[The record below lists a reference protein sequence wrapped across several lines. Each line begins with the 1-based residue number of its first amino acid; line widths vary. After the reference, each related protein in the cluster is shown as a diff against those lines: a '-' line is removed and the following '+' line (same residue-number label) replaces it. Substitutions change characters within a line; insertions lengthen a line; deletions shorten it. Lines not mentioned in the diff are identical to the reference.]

1 MSEATAIT
9 WSGKSEAMFEI
20 MLGEVPEAMRGMFRG
35 KLSAV
40 IAQKTQG
47 GPALED
53 HVTAVVTEIVPEPF
67 KSNILKKFRE
77 LGDFDIKII
86 DQIIEKNG
94 TSQDKLMYILH
105 DIQDE
110 VGYLPVEA
118 LRAVSNKTG
127 INLSTIYN
135 VATFYKTFKLTR
147 PGNHHVKI
155 CCGTA
160 CHLNDKNGFAR
171 QIEDRVNASP
181 AVSIEKTL
189 CMGCCDCSPA
199 VEIDGRIYKGDEAK
213 AKIATLA

>member
-20 MLGEVPEAMRGMFRG
+20 MLGEVPEAMRGVFRG

-40 IAQKTQG
+40 ISQKAQG
-47 GPALED
+47 GPATED

-67 KSNILKKFRE
+67 KSSILKKFKE
-77 LGDFDIKII
+77 LGDFDIKVIDEII
-86 DQIIEKNG
+86 KKHG
-94 TSQDKLMYILH
+94 TSQDKLMYIMH

-127 INLSTIYN
+127 IHVSTIYN
-135 VATFYKTFKLTR
+135 VVTFYKTFKLTR
-147 PGNHHVKI
+147 PGSHHVKV

-160 CHLNDKNGFAR
+160 CHLNDKNGIAR
-171 QIEDRVNASP
+171 QIEKKVTASP
-181 AVSIEKTL
+181 AVSMEKTL

-199 VEIDGRIYKGDEAK
+199 VEIDGKIYTGDEAK
-213 AKIATLA
+213 AKIEALA

>member
-40 IAQKTQG
+40 IVQKTQG

>member
-86 DQIIEKNG
+86 DQIIEKHG

-127 INLSTIYN
+127 INLSAIYN

-181 AVSIEKTL
+181 VASIEKTL

>member
-20 MLGEVPEAMRGMFRG
+20 MLGEVPEAMRGIFRG

-40 IAQKTQG
+40 IAQKAQG
-47 GPALED
+47 CPAAED
-53 HVTAVVTEIVPEPF
+53 HVSAVVMEIVPEPF
-67 KSNILKKFRE
+67 KSAILKKFKE
-77 LGDFDIKII
+77 LGDFDIKVI
-86 DQIIEKNG
+86 DQIIEKQG
-94 TSQDKLMYILH
+94 KSQDKLMYILH

-147 PGNHHVKI
+147 PGSHQVKI

-160 CHLNDKNGFAR
+160 CHINDKNGIAR
-171 QIEDRVNASP
+171 QVEARVSASP
-181 AVSIEKTL
+181 AVSMEKTL

-199 VEIDGRIYKGDEAK
+199 IEIDGRIYTGEEAK
-213 AKIATLA
+213 AKIETLA

>member
-86 DQIIEKNG
+86 DQIIEKHG

-181 AVSIEKTL
+181 VASIEKTL

>member
-20 MLGEVPEAMRGMFRG
+20 MLGEVPEAMRDMFRG

-40 IAQKTQG
+40 IAQKAQG
-47 GPALED
+47 GAATEN
-53 HVTAVVTEIVPEPF
+53 HVTAVVMEIVPEPF
-67 KSNILKKFRE
+67 KSTILKKFKE
-77 LGDFDIKII
+77 QGDFDIKVI
-86 DQIIEKNG
+86 DTIIEKQG
-94 TSQDKLMYILH
+94 TTQDKLMYILH

-118 LRAVSNKTG
+118 LLAVSNKTG
-127 INLSTIYN
+127 INLSTVYN
-135 VATFYKTFKLTR
+135 VVTFYKTFRLTR
-147 PGNHHVKI
+147 PGSHHVKV

-160 CHLNDKNGFAR
+160 CHLSDKNGLAR
-171 QIEDRVNASP
+171 QIEDTVNASTG
-181 AVSIEKTL
+181 VSMEKTL

-213 AKIATLA
+213 ARVATLA

>member
-1 MSEATAIT
+1 MSEATDIT

-20 MLGEVPEAMRGMFRG
+20 MLGEVPEAMREIFRG

-40 IAQKTQG
+40 IAQKAQG
-47 GPALED
+47 GPVAED

-67 KSNILKKFRE
+67 KSAILKKFKE

-86 DQIIEKNG
+86 DEIIKKHG

-105 DIQDE
+105 NIQDE

-127 INLSTIYN
+127 ITLSTIYN
-135 VATFYKTFKLTR
+135 IATYYKAFRLAR
-147 PGNHHVKI
+147 PKSHHVKI

-160 CHLNDKNGFAR
+160 CHIKDKNGIAR
-171 QIEDRVNASP
+171 QIEDKVRASQ
-181 AVSIEKTL
+181 AISLEKTL

-199 VEIDGRIYKGDEAK
+199 IEIDGRIYMADDAK
-213 AKIATLA
+213 AKIETLA

>member
-20 MLGEVPEAMRGMFRG
+20 MLGEVPEAMRAIFRG

-40 IAQKTQG
+40 IAQKAQG
-47 GPALED
+47 GPATED
-53 HVTAVVTEIVPEPF
+53 HVSAVVNEIVPDPF
-67 KSNILKKFRE
+67 KTSILKKFKE
-77 LGDFDIKII
+77 LGDFDIKVI
-86 DQIIEKNG
+86 DQIIQKQG
-94 TSQDKLMYILH
+94 TSQDRLMYILH

-110 VGYLPVEA
+110 VGYLPAEA

-127 INLSTIYN
+127 IHLSTVYN

-147 PGNHHVKI
+147 PGSHHVKI

-160 CHLNDKNGFAR
+160 CHINDKSGIAQ
-171 QIEDRVNASP
+171 QIEARVGASQ
-181 AVSIEKTL
+181 AVSMEKTL

-199 VEIDGRIYKGDEAK
+199 IEIDGKIYSGEDAK
-213 AKIATLA
+213 AKIETLA

>member
-20 MLGEVPEAMRGMFRG
+20 MLGEVPEAMRDMFRG

-40 IAQKTQG
+40 IAQKAQG
-47 GPALED
+47 GPASEE
-53 HVTAVVTEIVPEPF
+53 HVTAVVMEIVPEPF
-67 KSNILKKFRE
+67 KGNILKKFKE
-77 LGDFDIKII
+77 QGDFDIKVIDTII
-86 DQIIEKNG
+86 AKHG

-127 INLSTIYN
+127 IILSTIYN
-135 VATFYKTFKLTR
+135 VATFYKTFRLTK
-147 PGNHHVKI
+147 PGSHHVKV

-160 CHLNDKNGFAR
+160 CHLSDKNGLAK
-171 QIEDRVNASP
+171 QIEDKVNASA
-181 AVSIEKTL
+181 AVSMEKTL

-199 VEIDGRIYKGDEAK
+199 VEIDGRIYKGEEAK
-213 AKIATLA
+213 TRIATLA

>member
-77 LGDFDIKII
+77 LGDFDIKVI
-86 DQIIEKNG
+86 DQIIEKHG
-94 TSQDKLMYILH
+94 MSQDKLMYILH

-127 INLSTIYN
+127 INLSAIYN

>member
-20 MLGEVPEAMRGMFRG
+20 MLSEVPEAMRGMFRG

-77 LGDFDIKII
+77 LGDFDIKVI
-86 DQIIEKNG
+86 DQIIEKHG
-94 TSQDKLMYILH
+94 MSQDKLMYILH